1 MRRSKG
7 VLGHNLK
14 AVLLAGVV
22 LLPFVSSAQAIS
34 LKDAVANALSTNPDI
49 GIVASNREAVDQE
62 LRQARGLYL
71 PQIDVAAGF
80 GVENLNNRTSRLG
93 GNDSSTQNRR
103 ESSITLQQRI
113 FDGFDADSTV
123 AREKARVESAAE
135 RVRENSEFLALDVVG
150 AYLEVLRQRELI
162 ALAETNL
169 QVHLDIIES
178 LEERLRAGSGSR
190 ADVSQTEAR
199 AARARATLTQTY
211 NTLRDAE
218 ANYTRIVGEFPD
230 DLSAPVLPEG
240 ELPADLETA
249 LDLAAKNNPTT
260 KIFEADVRS
269 ADAEVGISESTFY
282 PSVTLEAESE
292 YNDGTDSFDTYE
304 FNNQVMLRLRWNLFR
319 GGIDRAAR
327 QEALSRVSESKNR
340 RFQAVVESQREMRQ
354 SWFALEANR
363 QAVSDF
369 TSSVEFNVETRD
381 AYRDQFNVAQRTLLD
396 VLDAENELFVSQGQL
411 VSAMTNEELA
421 AYRILAL
428 SGQLL
433 SILGVTAPEQANVN
447 HKSWAEGLFD

>member
-7 VLGHNLK
+7 VFDRNLK
-14 AVLLAGVV
+14 ALLLTGVV
-22 LLPFVSSAQAIS
+22 LFPFVSEAQAIS
-34 LKDAVANALSTNPDI
+34 LKDAVANAISTNPDI

-71 PQIDVAAGF
+71 PQIDVAAGY
-80 GVENLNNRTSRLG
+80 GLESLNNRTSRLG
-93 GNDSSTQNRR
+93 GGDSSTQNRR
-103 ESSITLQQRI
+103 ESSITLQQRV

-135 RVRENSEFLALDVVG
+135 RVQENSEFLALDVVG

-169 QVHLDIIES
+169 QVHLDIIDS
-178 LEERLRAGSGSR
+178 LEQRLSAGSGSR

-230 DLSAPVLPEG
+230 DLTAPELPSSVLPVD
-240 ELPADLETA
+240 LPAA
-249 LDLAAKNNPTT
+249 LDLTVKNNPTT

-269 ADAEVGISESTFY
+269 ANAEVGISESSFY
-282 PSVTLEAESE
+282 PSVSLEAESE

-304 FNNQVMLRLRWNLFR
+304 FNNQVMLRVRWNLFR

-340 RFQAVVESQREMRQ
+340 RYQAVVESQREMRQ

-369 TSSVEFNVETRD
+369 SSSVEFNIETRD
-381 AYRDQFNVAQRTLLD
+381 AYRQQFEVAQRTLLD

-421 AYRILAL
+421 AYRVLAL

-433 SILGVTAPEQANVN
+433 ATLGVAAPDQANVE

>member
-1 MRRSKG
+1 MRRSKSLIG
-7 VLGHNLK
+7 SSFK
-14 AVLLAGVV
+14 SFLLASAV
-22 LLPFVSSAQAIS
+22 LLPFVSEAQAIS
-34 LKDAVANALSTNPDI
+34 LKDAVANAISTNPDI

-71 PQIDVAAGF
+71 PQIDVAAGY
-80 GVENLNNRTSRLG
+80 GLENLNNRTTRLG
-93 GNDSSTQNRR
+93 GDDSSTQNRR

-162 ALAETNL
+162 ALAESNL
-169 QVHLDIIES
+169 QVHLDIISS
-178 LEERLRAGSGSR
+178 LEERLRAGGGSR

-211 NTLRDAE
+211 NDLRDAE

-230 DLSAPVLPEG
+230 DLSAPELPENVIPVD
-240 ELPADLETA
+240 LPEA
-249 LDLAAKNNPTT
+249 LDLAVKNNPTT

-269 ADAEVGISESTFY
+269 ANAEVGISESSFY
-282 PSVTLEAESE
+282 PSVSLEAEAE
-292 YNDGTDSFDTYE
+292 YNDGVDSFDTYE
-304 FNNQVMLRLRWNLFR
+304 QNNQVMLRVRWNLFR

-327 QEALSRVSESKNR
+327 QEALSRVAESKNR
-340 RFQAVVESQREMRQ
+340 RYQAVVESQREMRQ

-369 TSSVEFNVETRD
+369 SSSVQFNIETRD
-381 AYRDQFNVAQRTLLD
+381 AYLEQFNVAQRTLLD

-421 AYRILAL
+421 AYRVLAL

-433 SILGVTAPEQANVN
+433 STVGVSAPEQARVE
-447 HKSWAEGLFD
+447 HESWAEGLFD

>member
-1 MRRSKG
+1 MHRSKSFIG
-7 VLGHNLK
+7 SNFKSL
-14 AVLLAGVV
+14 LLASAV
-22 LLPFVSSAQAIS
+22 LLPFASEAQAIS
-34 LKDAVANALSTNPDI
+34 LKDAVANAISTNPDI

-71 PQIDVAAGF
+71 PQIDVAAGY
-80 GVENLNNRTSRLG
+80 GVESLNNRTSRLG
-93 GNDSSTQNRR
+93 GGSSSTQNRR

-123 AREKARVESAAE
+123 EREKARVESAAE

-162 ALAETNL
+162 SLAETNL
-169 QVHLDIIES
+169 QVHLDIIGS
-178 LEERLRAGSGSR
+178 LQERLRAGSGSR

-211 NTLRDAE
+211 NDLRNAE

-230 DLSAPVLPEG
+230 ELNAPDLPVDVLPID
-240 ELPADLETA
+240 LPEA
-249 LDLAAKNNPTT
+249 LDLTVKNNPTT

-269 ADAEVGISESTFY
+269 ANAEVGISETTFY
-282 PSVTLEAESE
+282 PNVSLEAEAE

-304 FNNQVMLRLRWNLFR
+304 QNNQVMLRVRWNLFR

-327 QEALSRVSESKNR
+327 QEALSRVAESKNR
-340 RFQAVVESQREMRQ
+340 RYQAVVESQREMRQ

-369 TSSVEFNVETRD
+369 SSSVEFNVETRD
-381 AYRDQFNVAQRTLLD
+381 AYLEQFNVAQRTLLD

-421 AYRILAL
+421 AYRVLAL

-433 SILGVTAPEQANVN
+433 TTLGVAAPEQANVE
-447 HKSWAEGLFD
+447 HKSWAEGLLD